1 MKIGFVGLGTMGR
14 PMALNLLKS
23 GAELVVYVRKPECFK
38 NFEEKG
44 AIVTTGLSD
53 LAATDIL
60 FLCLPNSGVVKN
72 VLFGRDGLADRLHSG
87 QIVVDFGTSKF
98 NETTEIAQR
107 LAEKHVSFLDAPISG
122 MAARAAEGTLTVM
135 CGGERSVFE
144 KVRPFFT
151 CVGNKI
157 LYMGGT
163 GTGQMTKLINQL
175 LFDINTAALAEV
187 LPLAVKM
194 GLDPQ
199 EVEQVINSGTG
210 RSYAS
215 EFFMPRILKNNFSEG
230 YSLKNAYKDLVS
242 AAELSAEHSI
252 PLPVLHAA
260 TTTYQMALL
269 EGYGDSD
276 KGAMIRVFEKLLG
289 VEYRNRDK

>member
-1 MKIGFVGLGTMGR
+1 MGR
-14 PMALNLLKS
+14 PMALNMLKS
-23 GAELVVYVRKPECFK
+23 GGKLVVYVRKPEGFRD
-38 NFEEKG
+38 FEEKG
-44 AIVTTGLSD
+44 AIVTTELSD

-72 VLFGRDGLADRLHSG
+72 LLFGRDGLADGLHSG

-107 LAEKHVSFLDAPISG
+107 LAEKQISFLDAPISG
-122 MAARAAEGTLTVM
+122 MTARAAEGTLTVM
-135 CGGERSVFE
+135 CGGERSAFE
-144 KVRPFFT
+144 IVRPFFT

-175 LFDINTAALAEV
+175 LFDINMAALAEV

-199 EVEQVINSGTG
+199 DVEQVINSGTG

-215 EFFMPRILKNNFSEG
+215 EFFVPRILKNNFSEG

-242 AAELSAEHSI
+242 AAELSAEQGI

-269 EGYGDSD
+269 EGHGDSD

-289 VEYRNRDK
+289 VEYRNRK